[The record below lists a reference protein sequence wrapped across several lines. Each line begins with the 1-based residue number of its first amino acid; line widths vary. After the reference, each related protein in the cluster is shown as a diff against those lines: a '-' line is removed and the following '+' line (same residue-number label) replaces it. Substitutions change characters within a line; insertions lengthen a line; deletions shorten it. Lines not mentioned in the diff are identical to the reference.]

1 MARRLVSDGRTNEG
15 RACHNNAPRI
25 RNRTKGIGTLVIGM
39 NHDTTMEKKVKRYN
53 TGFAFSLFCTFMVPF
68 LFPPFTVLLT
78 DSVAWFLQFYRMKL
92 LDVVWSPATKPS
104 TCYCPP
110 QVDPDAVRRCG
121 RWTGTRLFVDLW
133 CHTIG
138 CSVFLLERTPHSPVV
153 NCVFATTFGD
163 KRRKQR
169 KQTETVQITKKQS

>member
-1 MARRLVSDGRTNEG
+1 M
-15 RACHNNAPRI
+15 
-25 RNRTKGIGTLVIGM
+25 IGM

-133 CHTIG
+133 CYTIG
-138 CSVFLLERTPHSPVV
+138 CSVFFVGEDSALSSREPCICDNIWRQTQETEETNRNSSNNEKAQLTKALLCILWSLCPLWR
-153 NCVFATTFGD
+153 D
-163 KRRKQR
+163 R
-169 KQTETVQITKKQS
+169 